1 MNQSLDALLKNAI
14 ETEKDSEKK
23 ELMAMAYAGLVY
35 SQYVSSL
42 DPELHKKACSFLQD
56 MHGLKC
62 VSFEDTESPYK
73 AQKETP

>member
-1 MNQSLDALLKNAI
+1 
-14 ETEKDSEKK
+14 
-23 ELMAMAYAGLVY
+23 MAYAGLVY

-62 VSFEDTESPYK
+62 VSFEDPESPYK